1 MLFVV
6 LSKRIALK
14 SAINEFFDELTS
26 DVVGLWILEALIDY
40 FRIDL
45 Q

>member
-6 LSKRIALK
+6 LAKRIALK
-14 SAINEFFDELTS
+14 SAIKEFFDELTS
-26 DVVGLWILEALIDY
+26 DVVGLWILEALINY
-40 FRIDL
+40 FRRDL